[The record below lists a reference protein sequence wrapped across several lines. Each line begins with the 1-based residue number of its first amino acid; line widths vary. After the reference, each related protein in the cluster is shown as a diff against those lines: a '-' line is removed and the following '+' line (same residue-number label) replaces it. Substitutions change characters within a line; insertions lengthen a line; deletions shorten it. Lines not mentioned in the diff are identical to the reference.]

1 MVGVRDT
8 MQGVVRHGR
17 NMILPV
23 RLGVHDATVD
33 NTKVITIS
41 LDFPSDN
48 MQHELQRGSLVM
60 LIYYI

>member
-1 MVGVRDT
+1 